1 MSLAEA
7 MENARP
13 PEPTGSAE
21 VTSNEVKFS
30 GIKSTEVLSD
40 WSGVFRSFNL
50 DPEAFYIVDDS
61 VRMKMYQQSK
71 RTEDG
76 DRDVINLY
84 SYDATFRR
92 KAGHVDENTLESLRE
107 RIDGVKMGRR
117 RVGHDTPAIANLSD
131 WQLGKTNGEGIGT
144 AQTVDRINRGREGF
158 VEYIDQRRALGY
170 TINSAGLF
178 NMGDPNEN
186 VQGSY
191 DSQAYTV
198 DLNLRDQI
206 TLAIDLSLAWIRDVA
221 PLVPE
226 LTYAGVLCNHGQLSR
241 GSGKT
246 NVTNDSDNA
255 AGLIGDTLERV
266 CRTIPGLSNVRF
278 VVPRDQMITR
288 VNMGG
293 VNMSLAHGHKITGS
307 EANWLASQTNAL
319 NHDGWRTDLWVT
331 AHRHSLKV
339 EDFGPYCRVQCTT
352 VDPGSK
358 HFTDATGKYST
369 PGTTVFLVD
378 EEHPQKFRELAVL

>member
-30 GIKSTEVLSD
+30 GIKSDEVLSD

-92 KAGHVDENTLESLRE
+92 KAGHVDEVTLESLRE

-144 AQTVDRINRGREGF
+144 AQTC
-158 VEYIDQRRALGY
+158 LLY
-170 TINSAGLF
+170 TS
-178 NMGDPNEN
+178 P
-186 VQGSY
+186 SP
-191 DSQAYTV
+191 
-198 DLNLRDQI
+198 RDA
-206 TLAIDLSLAWIRDVA
+206 T
-221 PLVPE
+221 
-226 LTYAGVLCNHGQLSR
+226 LSR
-241 GSGKT
+241 MPS
-246 NVTNDSDNA
+246 SA
-255 AGLIGDTLERV
+255 
-266 CRTIPGLSNVRF
+266 
-278 VVPRDQMITR
+278 
-288 VNMGG
+288 
-293 VNMSLAHGHKITGS
+293 
-307 EANWLASQTNAL
+307 
-319 NHDGWRTDLWVT
+319 
-331 AHRHSLKV
+331 
-339 EDFGPYCRVQCTT
+339 
-352 VDPGSK
+352 
-358 HFTDATGKYST
+358 
-369 PGTTVFLVD
+369 
-378 EEHPQKFRELAVL
+378 